1 MMITL
6 EAGAGQKRAAV
17 WHIHIIET
25 SEEAVSA
32 QTEWLATS
40 LFRKFRLMSRPESHE
55 RIREWVTP
63 TECLERIQA
72 WSNNPSTSDDI
83 ISQGGVV
90 VQSAKAGKKS
100 SSAKREKKSGAMEMA
115 LREFVA
121 LKGWEKGTQ

>member
-32 QTEWLATS
+32 QTEWSARS
-40 LFRKFRLMSRPESHE
+40 LFWKFTLIGRPESDE

-90 VQSAKAGKKS
+90 VQNAKAGKKS